1 MADMEN
7 VVKGLECCKI
17 GDCVGC
23 PYDQI
28 REESLHGKHDKWKL
42 VCNEQ
47 LTEDILSLLKEQK
60 AVKPVRDKK
69 TGRVWLCGNC
79 GSYVGFEDHDENDP
93 NEFDK
98 YCRECGRP
106 VLWEGR

>member
-1 MADMEN
+1 MPDREK
-7 VVKGLECCKI
+7 VIKGLECCTFILGKRK
-17 GDCVGC
+17 CNEC
-23 PYDQI
+23 PYQKDN
-28 REESLHGKHDKWKL
+28 G
-42 VCNEQ
+42 CYQ
-47 LTEDILSLLKEQK
+47 LQDDFHALLKEQE

-98 YCRECGRP
+98 YCRECGRA
-106 VLWEGR
+106 VKWE

>member
-1 MADMEN
+1 MTNQE
-7 VVKGLECCKI
+7 V
-17 GDCVGC
+17 
-23 PYDQI
+23 I
-28 REESLHGKHDKWKL
+28 RILNKQRNEFMDKW
-42 VCNEQ
+42 VDFGGVNEAYNIAIQ
-47 LTEDILSLLKEQK
+47 ALKEHE

-98 YCRECGRP
+98 YCRACGRP
-106 VLWEGR
+106 VLWEGK